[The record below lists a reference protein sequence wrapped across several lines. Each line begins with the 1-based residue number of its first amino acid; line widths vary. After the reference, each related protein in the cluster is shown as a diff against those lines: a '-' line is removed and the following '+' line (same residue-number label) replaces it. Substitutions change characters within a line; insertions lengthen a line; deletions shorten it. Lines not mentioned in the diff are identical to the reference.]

1 MSEQYNFT
9 ATDLTTDDMNELN
22 NDDNKDN
29 INYFEVAIKAFNDVI
44 LKNSDEDTNSNELIA
59 KAQESARTAVSNFLQ
74 TQPNYNEA
82 NSIAKI
88 NGAVM
93 YATNKY
99 KENTKPTVGGRR
111 RKSRKSRK
119 SRKTRKG
126 KKSRKS
132 RKGRKSRRR

>member
-1 MSEQYNFT
+1 METF
-9 ATDLTTDDMNELN
+9 N
-22 NDDNKDN
+22 NDENEDDDN
-29 INYFEVAIKAFNDVI
+29 YLHVATKAFNKVI
-44 LKNSDEDTNSNELIA
+44 LDNSLNNSDEDTNSNELIA
-59 KAQESARTAVSNFLQ
+59 KAQESATTAVRSFLLQ

-88 NGAVM
+88 NSAVM

-99 KENTKPTVGGRR
+99 KKGTQSTVGGKR
-111 RKSRKSRK
+111 RKSRK

-126 KKSRKS
+126 KKSRRTRKS